1 MKELKDSLILAFVV
15 VGLVVLVFAKTWE
28 PEGFS
33 ILKVTHIYEDDCLDV
48 YDTEKN
54 EFKFYC
60 ETDFK

>member
-1 MKELKDSLILAFVV
+1 MNELKDSLILAFVV

-48 YDTEKN
+48 YDTEMN

>member
-1 MKELKDSLILAFVV
+1 MRELKDSLILAFVV

-48 YDTEKN
+48 YDTEIN

>member
-1 MKELKDSLILAFVV
+1 MRELKDSLILAFVV

-54 EFKFYC
+54 DFKFYC

>member
-1 MKELKDSLILAFVV
+1 MRELKDSLILAFVV

-28 PEGFS
+28 PEGLS
-33 ILKVTHIYEDDCLDV
+33 SLKVTHVYEDDCLDV

-54 EFKFYC
+54 DFKFYC

>member
-1 MKELKDSLILAFVV
+1 MKELKESLILAFVV
-15 VGLVVLVFAKTWE
+15 VGLAVLVFAKTWE

>member
-1 MKELKDSLILAFVV
+1 MRELKDSLILAFVV

>member
-15 VGLVVLVFAKTWE
+15 IVLVVLVFAKTWE
-28 PEGFS
+28 PES
-33 ILKVTHIYEDDCLDV
+33 LSSLEVTHIYEDDCLDV

-54 EFKFYC
+54 DFKFYC

>member
-28 PEGFS
+28 PES
-33 ILKVTHIYEDDCLDV
+33 VPNLSVTHIYEDDCLDV
-48 YDTEKN
+48 YDTEIN

-60 ETDFK
+60 ETDF

>member
-1 MKELKDSLILAFVV
+1 MKELKESLLLAFVV
-15 VGLVVLVFAKTWE
+15 VGLVALVFAKTWE
-28 PEGFS
+28 PEGFTS
-33 ILKVTHIYEDDCLDV
+33 LEVTHIYEDDCLDV